1 MYQCILC
8 HGDLDD
14 SSPSI
19 VMCSDCGISYP
30 IINDINVF
38 LLPDPFSS
46 LKGFVMEVDEIRQSF
61 KKIIRSLDNFEQYSG
76 VSQLSD
82 RIAMT
87 KKGLSGNISFLE
99 ESSLPII
106 NFLQNIPSHDDTLAW
121 SSVKSGFTFHD
132 MLPYFYQDWSGMPD
146 LSEVKALFNR
156 TIARHCIDRD
166 SVAVLGA
173 GACGLLYGVA
183 ESFLVSYA
191 VDLSLP
197 TLLTAKKFI
206 EGESLSFH
214 LAKADWQQIKLPPP
228 ESTGKNIRYV
238 VSDVM
243 NMPFESASLSVVIT
257 QYMLDIASNPKRL
270 SEEIYR
276 VLKPDGVWINFSNP
290 FRVLD
295 DPVELGWRKLN
306 ELPDFFKKMGFDLVS
321 MEIEHFTLLNV
332 ERICNETGNTR
343 QLVHFLTLRKN
354 HEIQDFSKNEKSIQ
368 RFFKQNDNIWH
379 EVPEIVKGRELDFV
393 RRRSFDELGRVI
405 ESLEISLAGHFFS
418 IPSNFAMLL
427 ETIFE
432 CINGNN
438 SLREIFSVLQQNN
451 IGLSEVEF
459 LQLIYTLNIQHYLIE
474 L

>member
-1 MYQCILC
+1 MYQCIACRGNLI
-8 HGDLDD
+8 DE
-14 SSPSI
+14 SPSI
-19 VMCSDCGISYP
+19 KICSHCGTSYP
-30 IINDINVF
+30 IINGISFF

-46 LKGFVMEVDEIRQSF
+46 LQGFVMEMEEAKAALTKINQSLEDFERCSDTGTFERRIRTI
-61 KKIIRSLDNFEQYSG
+61 KEGID
-76 VSQLSD
+76 
-82 RIAMT
+82 
-87 KKGLSGNISFLE
+87 GNIRVLE
-99 ESSLPII
+99 KSCQPIMD
-106 NFLQNIPSHDDTLAW
+106 FLQNRTRQDNALAW

-132 MLPYFYQDWSGMPD
+132 MLPYFYQDWFGTPD
-146 LSEVKALFNR
+146 FSEVRKLFAK
-156 TIARHCIDRD
+156 TLDEHCKDRE

-173 GACGLLYGVA
+173 GACGLLYNI
-183 ESFLVSYA
+183 SDNFQVSYG

-197 TLLTAKKFI
+197 TLLSAKMLI
-206 EGESLSFH
+206 EGEALTFH
-214 LAKADWQQIKLPPP
+214 LQTADWHYIELASPKPT
-228 ESTGKNIRYV
+228 ENDIRYI

-270 SEEIYR
+270 SEEIFR
-276 VLKPDGVWINFSNP
+276 VLKPDGMWINFSNP
-290 FRVLD
+290 FRVLG

-306 ELPDFFKKMGFDLVS
+306 ELPDFFKKMGFEPVS

-332 ERICNETGNTR
+332 EKICNETGNTK
-343 QLVHFLTLRKN
+343 QLVHFLTLRKSQD
-354 HEIQDFSKNEKSIQ
+354 IPDFSKNEKSIQ

-379 EVPEIVKGRELDFV
+379 EIPEIVKGRELDFV
-393 RRRSFDELGRVI
+393 RRRSFDELGRVR

-438 SLREIFSVLQQNN
+438 SLREIFAVLQQNN

-459 LQLIYTLNIQHYLIE
+459 LQLIYTLNIQHYLIK